1 MQGGCREYVGFL
13 TLFILWWIVLSQ
25 LLLQACFICSCC
37 VWSVPGNLESE
48 PTLSCVPPV
57 YPLIP
62 KPLTESSRMLL
73 SSEIPHCLEPTL
85 KPKPNP
91 QTSRTEPESCG
102 KQELNQFGLAAL
114 SVRFIKGVFG
124 DYVSYSLNSLKSV
137 A

>member
-1 MQGGCREYVGFL
+1 M
-13 TLFILWWIVLSQ
+13 
-25 LLLQACFICSCC
+25 CSCC

-48 PTLSCVPPV
+48 PTLSCDPPV

-73 SSEIPHCLEPTL
+73 SSEIPHYLEPTL

-91 QTSRTEPESCG
+91 QRSRDEPEPCG

-114 SVRFIKGVFG
+114 SVRFIKGAPLVTF
-124 DYVSYSLNSLKSV
+124 
-137 A
+137 